1 MPPKR
6 RASTENIAP
15 ASDIDDVASRNSA
28 ALSELPPPGSAEN
41 PVVLE
46 ESPMKTYPPPAVGPN
61 ADGMDKQAQNAQT
74 RDEEE

>member
-1 MPPKR
+1 MPAKKDR
-6 RASTENIAP
+6 STANA
-15 ASDIDDVASRNSA
+15 DNA
-28 ALSELPPPGSAEN
+28 APPGSAEN

-61 ADGMDKQAQNAQT
+61 GDGMDKQAQNAQT